1 MKPIEQEGERVAL
14 SRYLFEGE
22 EPLTVSGHRVLWQ
35 VGFGWIRAAN
45 SRDGG
50 LATNSGPG
58 LTPTPIIEPS
68 VVR

>member
-35 VGFGWIRAAN
+35 VGVWLD
-45 SRDGG
+45 S
-50 LATNSGPG
+50 SGKQP
-58 LTPTPIIEPS
+58 
-68 VVR
+68 